1 NIELLRAKG
10 APGVVI
16 GGCTGE
22 FWAMS
27 MEERIAL
34 FKMGVKAMAGR
45 GFVIAGSGAVRVE
58 DTIMLTRA
66 AHDAGCDG
74 GLVLPPYFVKL
85 TDDEIF
91 VHYEALSRA
100 GDRQVLVYK
109 HPR

>member
-1 NIELLRAKG
+1 MAKG
-10 APGVVI
+10 ATGIVI

-27 MEERIAL
+27 MEERMRSSRWAS
-34 FKMGVKAMAGR
+34 KAMAGR
-45 GFVIAGSGAVRVE
+45 GIVIAGSGAVRVE
-58 DTIMLTRA
+58 DAIALTRA

-91 VHYEALSRA
+91 AHYEAMSKAVDGCR
-100 GDRQVLVYK
+100 
-109 HPR
+109 